1 MNPTESDQNRPAW
14 GDLSPE
20 IQNAWK
26 QANLDF
32 YPEGSILPSDL
43 DSVIKYDYEMADTL
57 LPVPLGGATRKF

>member
-1 MNPTESDQNRPAW
+1 MNQTESDQNRPAW
-14 GDLSPE
+14 DDLSPE

-32 YPEGSILPSDL
+32 YPEGSILPADL

-57 LPVPLGGATRKF
+57 RPVPVGGAARKI